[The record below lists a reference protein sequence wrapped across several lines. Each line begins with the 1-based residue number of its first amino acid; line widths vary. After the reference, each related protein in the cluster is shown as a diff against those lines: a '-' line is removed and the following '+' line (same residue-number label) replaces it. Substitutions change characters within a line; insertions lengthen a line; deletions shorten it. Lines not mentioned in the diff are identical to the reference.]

1 MWIKE
6 ATAGKLR
13 GKFKR
18 LREYRRSTASRNEMN
33 KYKKKKKKKERNE
46 NVKDYERHAC
56 IEFYTRYKR
65 ETLTW
70 KDKGG
75 I

>member
-1 MWIKE
+1 
-6 ATAGKLR
+6 
-13 GKFKR
+13 
-18 LREYRRSTASRNEMN
+18 MN